1 MQNFLLSVNAVGP
14 ILLLVLLGTFLRKKG
29 AIDEDVYKRQIL
41 LNIPLRAHG
50 LFALLGMAFAFTQR
64 PKQAD

>member
-1 MQNFLLSVNAVGP
+1 MSPWL
-14 ILLLVLLGTFLRKKG
+14 T
-29 AIDEDVYKRQIL
+29 IL

-50 LFALLGMAFAFTQR
+50 LVALMGLAFAFTQR